1 MRTLLLSVSALI
13 ISLFVLLAGNSMQF
27 VILGLRADAEG
38 FSTFTIGLMA
48 AAYYVGYALGTFQA
62 PGFVR
67 RIGHIRAFAS
77 VGTVISA
84 VVLAHALWVEPV
96 FWMALR
102 FLTGLSFAVLATVTE
117 SWINARATRDVR
129 GQLLAVASIAIILGY
144 AVGPLLVSLGSVG
157 GFALFV
163 VASILMSVGLVPVLV
178 TRIGPPKLPA
188 DDAGESYTLGRLY
201 RETPLGLVGTMVIG
215 ATQGSFL
222 GLGAV
227 FANRAGLSD
236 NGASYFV
243 TGALFAGMLVQYP
256 LGWLSD
262 RFDRRRVLAV
272 ATFLLGGGG
281 VAAMVLMA
289 AIGPVLPVLALSAA
303 VAGIAAMP
311 LYAVVVAYVNDR
323 LPENTIVPAAATL
336 ILSFSIGSALAGP
349 AASLAMDMFGPQGL
363 MGFLSVV
370 LLGLAG
376 FTVVRMAVREQVTEE
391 TEGEA
396 ESASYEPS
404 VFAASSVL
412 RPMDWTTEEEQ
423 LEFDFTFGEADA
435 EETGDDEEERL
446 AA

>member
-1 MRTLLLSVSALI
+1 MRSLLLSVSALI
-13 ISLFVLLAGNSMQF
+13 LSLFVLLAGNSMQF

-38 FSTFTIGLMA
+38 FSTFTIGLLA

-67 RIGHIRAFAS
+67 RIGHIRAFAG

-96 FWMALR
+96 FWMVLR
-102 FLTGLSFAVLATVTE
+102 FLTGMSFAVLATVTE

-144 AVGPLLVSLGSVG
+144 AVGPLLVSLASVG
-157 GFALFV
+157 GYVLFV
-163 VASILMSVGLVPVLV
+163 VASILMSIGIVPVLV
-178 TRIGPPKLPA
+178 TRIGPPQLPT
-188 DDAGESYTLGRLY
+188 DDLGEGYTLARLY

-215 ATQGSFL
+215 AAQGSFL

-236 NGASYFV
+236 AGASFFM
-243 TGALFAGMLVQYP
+243 TAALFAGMIVQYP

-262 RFDRRRVLAV
+262 RFDRRQVILATTLLLGAGATAATLMMAAVGPTLAV
-272 ATFLLGGGG
+272 LG
-281 VAAMVLMA
+281 
-289 AIGPVLPVLALSAA
+289 LSAA

-311 LYAVVVAYVNDR
+311 LYAVIVAYANDR

-336 ILSFSIGSALAGP
+336 ILSFSIGSAIAGP
-349 AASLAMDMFGPQGL
+349 AASWSMEAFGPQGL
-363 MGFLSVV
+363 MGFLAVA
-370 LLGLAG
+370 LLALAG
-376 FTVVRMAVREQVTEE
+376 FTILRMSVREEVPEE
-391 TEGEA
+391 TPDGE
-396 ESASYEPS
+396 ESAGYEPS
-404 VFAASSVL
+404 VFAASSML
-412 RPMDWTTEEEQ
+412 RPMDWTPEEEQ
-423 LEFDFTFGEADA
+423 LEFDFSFGEQTA
-435 EETGDDEEERL
+435 ETEAEDERL